1 MTTLLAGH
9 NDALSAEEAAVIV
22 AKWPVELQR
31 MFVISIRPERLTDF
45 EKRLGPLCQ
54 YLTIV
59 DGVDGHCLNPKR
71 LQQQGIYEPRT
82 KWNTLTRGELG
93 CFLSHRAIWAQ
104 VVQQKLPY
112 AMIMEDDCL
121 LRVNHAVSDYVN
133 QVMDELRLGD
143 PDWRV
148 LFLSRNPT
156 FAKNKKRASR
166 TLFQVGRSWGLFCYA
181 ISLSGAR
188 ELLRRSSC
196 ITEAADVFV
205 STANIGGKYASD
217 KIICGVN
224 KSHSDTYTIR

>member
-1 MTTLLAGH
+1 MTTFLAGH
-9 NDALSAEEAAVIV
+9 NDALPEKDV
-22 AKWPVELQR
+22 ATIASKWPVELQR
-31 MFVISIRPERLTDF
+31 MFVISIRPERVTDF

-59 DGVDGHCLNPKR
+59 DGVDGHCLNLKQ
-71 LQQQGIYEPRT
+71 LQKQGIYEPRT
-82 KWNTLTRGELG
+82 KWDTLTRGELG
-93 CFLSHRAIWAQ
+93 CFLSHRAIWSR
-104 VVQQKLPY
+104 VVQEGLPY

-121 LRVNHAVSDYVN
+121 LRANHAVSDYVN
-133 QVMDELRLGD
+133 RVMDELRVGD

-156 FAKNKKRASR
+156 LAQNKKRASR
-166 TLFQVGRSWGLFCYA
+166 TLFQVGRSWGLFCYV

-196 ITEAADVFV
+196 IIEAADVFV
-205 STANIGGKYASD
+205 STANIRGKYASD

-224 KSHSDTYTIR
+224 KSHSDTCTIR